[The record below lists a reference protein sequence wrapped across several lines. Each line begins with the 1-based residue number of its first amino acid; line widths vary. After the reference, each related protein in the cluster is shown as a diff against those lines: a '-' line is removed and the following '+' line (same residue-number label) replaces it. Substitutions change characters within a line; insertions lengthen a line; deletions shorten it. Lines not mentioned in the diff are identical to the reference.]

1 MLSMDSFDYNKD
13 LIRRNLCFYLENLSN
28 AKVRALCSLAI
39 DGSFVEIFCW
49 IQPGRF
55 SILAAC
61 RQPIPLPQGLVAKGE
76 VVTWLI
82 LASQCMS
89 LSIFS
94 FELPKPCTSM
104 LLDFLLRFSPPRRLW
119 KFPRGQQ
126 NFDEKKTYVIN
137 TS

>member
-1 MLSMDSFDYNKD
+1 MDSFDYNKD

-61 RQPIPLPQGLVAKGE
+61 RLAYSIATSLVAKGE
-76 VVTWLI
+76 L
-82 LASQCMS
+82 
-89 LSIFS
+89 
-94 FELPKPCTSM
+94 LPGWS
-104 LLDFLLRFSPPRRLW
+104 
-119 KFPRGQQ
+119 
-126 NFDEKKTYVIN
+126 
-137 TS
+137 